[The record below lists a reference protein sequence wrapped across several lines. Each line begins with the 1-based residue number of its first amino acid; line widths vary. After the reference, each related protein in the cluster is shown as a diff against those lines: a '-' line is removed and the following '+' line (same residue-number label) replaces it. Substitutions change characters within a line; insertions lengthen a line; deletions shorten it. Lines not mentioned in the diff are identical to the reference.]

1 MGGQKD
7 PFDEG
12 RQAAAKDIPAE
23 ANPYPPGTEKN
34 ALWQDGH
41 EVVSKAKES
50 GQSEDS

>member
-1 MGGQKD
+1 MDIEKD

-12 RQAAAKDIPAE
+12 QKAAAADIPVE
-23 ANPYPPGTEKN
+23 ANPYPPGSSKN

-41 EVVSKAKES
+41 EAVSKARES